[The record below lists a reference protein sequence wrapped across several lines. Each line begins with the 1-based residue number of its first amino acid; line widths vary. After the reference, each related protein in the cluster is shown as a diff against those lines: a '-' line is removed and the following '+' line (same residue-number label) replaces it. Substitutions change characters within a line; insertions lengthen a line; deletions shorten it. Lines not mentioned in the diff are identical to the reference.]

1 MGPNRAPPQVIVVG
15 VTPATYLAS
24 ILAHVRRQLRTA
36 LTCRQQP
43 RLVSQKTPR
52 THLRGGWDQT
62 EVAGRQ
68 QLRTALP
75 SGLLTKHEIESEL
88 VKTRKRMTQRA
99 PTAPK
104 APWSL
109 EIPSWKG
116 LRLVSVQH

>member
-1 MGPNRAPPQVIVVG
+1 MGPNRAPPEVTLVG
-15 VTPATYLAS
+15 LTPATYLAS

-75 SGLLTKHEIESEL
+75 SGLLTRHKRSREC
-88 VKTRKRMTQRA
+88 KTKRQKRRTQRV
-99 PTAPK
+99 PEMPQ
-104 APWSL
+104 SL
-109 EIPSWKG
+109 IAILDWM
-116 LRLVSVQH
+116 LVNF